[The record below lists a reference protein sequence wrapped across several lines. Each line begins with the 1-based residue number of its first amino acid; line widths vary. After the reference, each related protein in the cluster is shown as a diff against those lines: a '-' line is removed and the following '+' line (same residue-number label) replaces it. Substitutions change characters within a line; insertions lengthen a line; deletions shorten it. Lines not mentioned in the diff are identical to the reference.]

1 MAIRIPSP
9 LRRLA
14 LAGLPLV
21 TALGLLAP
29 AAAHAQAHSHG
40 KGQAHAHV
48 HGEVELGVAL
58 EGPAIVIEMRTPLD
72 NLVGFERAPRND
84 VEKNTVDQTVS
95 RLRAADYLFRIDP
108 AGNCK
113 LGPVTLEA
121 PALGL
126 GAAAA
131 SSGQGEHAEMLA
143 SFAFNCTA
151 ANQVKFIELDLFKA
165 FSRVRQI
172 DAEIVT
178 AEGQHK
184 RSLKRPAS
192 RLSWAP

>member
-1 MAIRIPSP
+1 MAIESFPTF
-9 LRRLA
+9 RRLA

-21 TALGLLAP
+21 AALGLLAP
-29 AAAHAQAHSHG
+29 ALAQPQARPHG
-40 KGQAHAHV
+40 KGQQQVHV
-48 HGEVELGVAL
+48 HGEVELGVAV
-58 EGPAIVIEMRTPLD
+58 EGPAIVIELRTPLD

-95 RLRAADYLFRIDP
+95 RLRAADHLFRIDP

-121 PALGL
+121 PVLGL
-126 GAAAA
+126 GAAMAGA
-131 SSGQGEHAEMLA
+131 TGEHAEMLA

-151 ANQVKFIELDLFKA
+151 ADQVKFIELDLFKA
-165 FSRVRQI
+165 FTRVRQI

-178 AEGQHK
+178 GEGQHK